1 MQATASFR
9 FFGFVRQ
16 SDFWEIPQEVGVRD
30 DHPGDIRGL
39 LPDTYTLWRV
49 IFFITIICAANFIVD
64 SKENRREPAYSL
76 TFLMLLSPP
85 FNLRV
90 NYSGSPD
97 F

>member
-64 SKENRREPAYSL
+64 IRRIFYRFGCYFSLFLWHRNREIKVHMA
-76 TFLMLLSPP
+76 PP
-85 FNLRV
+85 F
-90 NYSGSPD
+90 
-97 F
+97 